1 MNNILITG
9 GAGYIGSHTTEQL
22 VRLKKNVVI
31 LDNLKTGYKSL
42 INKKA
47 KFIKEDV
54 SNIKLVKR
62 IIEKNNVTTII
73 HLAGFIDVIESET
86 QKKKYYKNNV
96 LGTLCLIKA
105 IENSSV
111 INFIFSSTAGVYGNI
126 KKAAKE
132 TMKTKPINYYAL
144 TKLKCELIIKKYS
157 KKYDFNYAI
166 LRYFNVCGASP
177 VGKIGITNKKN
188 NSFFKILAK
197 EALKPK
203 PVINIFGNKHKSHDG
218 TCLRDFIHVSDLA
231 SIHLKTLQV
240 LNNKKKSFIINCGY
254 GEANSILEIANLF
267 KKKINKLTK
276 INFKKARKG
285 EIVISYSNTDKMKKI
300 LNWKPKYNNINLIL
314 KNVID
319 WEKYLLNLKKNKYK
333 KILKSITS

>member
-47 KFIKEDV
+47 KFIKGDV

-105 IENSSV
+105 IENSPV

-132 TMKTKPINYYAL
+132 TMETKPINYYAL
-144 TKLKCELIIKKYS
+144 TKLKCELLIKKYS
-157 KKYDFNYAI
+157 KIYNFNYAI
-166 LRYFNVCGASP
+166 LRYFNVAGASP
-177 VGKIGITNKKN
+177 TGKIGITNKKN
-188 NSFFKILAK
+188 NSLFKILAK
-197 EALKPK
+197 QALKK
-203 PVINIFGNKHKSHDG
+203 VAVINIFGNKHKTKDG

-231 SIHLKTLQV
+231 TIHLKALEV
-240 LNNKKKSFIINCGY
+240 LNKKKNSFLINCGY
-254 GEANSILEIANLF
+254 GKGTSVLEIANLF
-267 KKKINKLTK
+267 KKNINKFTK

-285 EIVISYSNTDKMKKI
+285 EISISYSNTDKMKKI
-300 LNWKPKYNNINLIL
+300 LKWRPKYNNINLIL
-314 KNVID
+314 KNAIN
-319 WEKYLLNLKKNKYK
+319 WEK
-333 KILKSITS
+333 KIL